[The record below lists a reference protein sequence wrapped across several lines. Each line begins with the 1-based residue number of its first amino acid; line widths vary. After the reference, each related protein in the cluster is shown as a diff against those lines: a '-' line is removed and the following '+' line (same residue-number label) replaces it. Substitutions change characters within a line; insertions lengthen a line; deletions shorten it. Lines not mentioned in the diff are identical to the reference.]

1 MEQPKTDKLQLA
13 YTKYPLSRIVSVR
26 EIVSADYVRGN
37 KLNVWQHVHQEAWEL
52 CFCIRGEVLYMQDGR
67 EFLLQAGQILFAAP
81 GVMHASRITDPE
93 TASFYV
99 AFTCTDT
106 YIQILQQRV
115 MQVTYTQE
123 RLLDRLIEELH
134 SAFELKNDRLRI
146 YNFVPDQNSLLGAEQ
161 MICCYMEQLLIN
173 ILRELTMQDNR
184 AVTGEKCQY
193 YMVYSLNRE
202 LFRREM
208 LEILQTESEDAPEQQ
223 RRDEEY
229 RKKVLDS
236 FIVNGKLVSIP
247 AQRKKER
254 IILEH
259 IAESFESGR
268 DYSER
273 EVNIIIA
280 DFHDDFCTLR
290 RDMIGE
296 KLLSRE
302 NGVYRK
308 I

>member
-93 TASFYV
+93 TASFYI

-184 AVTGEKCQY
+184 AVTGEKFAEAMELVNNINRYIDEHLSEPITVERLCEVFHY
-193 YMVYSLNRE
+193 GRTKIFDVY
-202 LFRREM
+202 
-208 LEILQTESEDAPEQQ
+208 
-223 RRDEEY
+223 
-229 RKKVLDS
+229 KKVAGMGINAYITRQRLDRARQ
-236 FIVNGKLVSIP
+236 LL
-247 AQRKKER
+247 ER
-254 IILEH
+254 GDTTITK
-259 IAESFESGR
+259 IAEQVGFSTPQYFTSKFSAAYGCTPSQ
-268 DYSER
+268 YAER
-273 EVNIIIA
+273 FRAKE
-280 DFHDDFCTLR
+280 
-290 RDMIGE
+290 
-296 KLLSRE
+296 
-302 NGVYRK
+302 
-308 I
+308 